1 MKNKEN
7 NMRRFLSIVLIGTL
21 ALGIAACAK
30 EPAPSTS
37 ASETTE
43 VTAEVTTEASAE
55 APADNS
61 DDKFV
66 SAYPAFKVT
75 SESLDGKYWSKTCAF
90 QGDNLSP
97 QLSWEPVEG
106 ATTYVIYM
114 VDLTASNIIHWKL
127 VGITETNIPQG
138 WSTSAFSQGETSKA
152 DYVGP
157 NPPSGS
163 TNQYNVYV
171 FALKAPV
178 ERVKG
183 SLGTQA
189 LKLKDFM
196 DSLDTDAEGNTG
208 NIVAVGRVIGKYSG
222 K

>member
-1 MKNKEN
+1 
-7 NMRRFLSIVLIGTL
+7 MRRFLSIILIGTL

-30 EPAPSTS
+30 EPVPSTA
-37 ASETTE
+37 ASENTE
-43 VTAEVTTEASAE
+43 VTTDALAEEPV
-55 APADNS
+55 DNS
-61 DDKFV
+61 DDEFV
-66 SAYPAFKVT
+66 SSYPAFKVT
-75 SESLDGKYWSKTCAF
+75 SESLDGKYWVEACAF
-90 QGDNLSP
+90 QGENVSP

-106 ATTYVIYM
+106 ASTYVIYM
-114 VDLTASNIIHWKL
+114 VDLTARNIIHWKS
-127 VGITETNIPQG
+127 VGITETNLPQG
-138 WSTSAFSQGETSKA
+138 WASSAFSQSDVYNA

-163 TNQYNVYV
+163 TNQYNIYI

-183 SLGTQA
+183 SIGTQA
-189 LKLKDFM
+189 IKLQEFM

-208 NIVAVGRVIGKYSG
+208 NIVAVGRVVGKYSG

>member
-1 MKNKEN
+1 
-7 NMRRFLSIVLIGTL
+7 MRRFLSVILIGTL
-21 ALGIAACAK
+21 AFGIAACAR
-30 EPAPSTS
+30 ETAPSTA
-37 ASETTE
+37 ASENTE
-43 VTAEVTTEASAE
+43 VTTTSLAEEPV
-55 APADNS
+55 DNS

-75 SESLDGKYWSKTCAF
+75 SESLDGKYWIDDCVF
-90 QGDNLSP
+90 QGGNASP

-114 VDLTASNIIHWKL
+114 VDLTASNIIHWKS
-127 VGITETNIPQG
+127 VGITETNLPQG
-138 WSTSAFSQGETSKA
+138 WAVSAFSQGEVSKA

-163 TNQYNVYV
+163 TNKYNVYV

-183 SLGTQA
+183 SLGTPA
-189 LKLKDFM
+189 LKLQEFM
-196 DSLDTDAEGNTG
+196 DSLDTDTEGNTG
-208 NIVAVGRVIGKYSG
+208 NIVAVGRVVGYYTIKS
-222 K
+222 

>member
-1 MKNKEN
+1 
-7 NMRRFLSIVLIGTL
+7 MRRFLSIILIGTL
-21 ALGIAACAK
+21 AMGIAACAK
-30 EPAPSTS
+30 EPAPST
-37 ASETTE
+37 AATENTE
-43 VTAEVTTEASAE
+43 VTTTAPAEE
-55 APADNS
+55 PADNS
-61 DDKFV
+61 DDRFV

-75 SESLDGKYWSKTCAF
+75 SESLEGKNWSEACAF
-90 QGDNLSP
+90 QGGNASP

-114 VDLTASNIIHWKL
+114 VDLTAANIIHWKSE
-127 VGITETNIPQG
+127 GITETKLPQG
-138 WSTSAFSQGETSKA
+138 WATSASSPSDTLNA

-163 TNQYNVYV
+163 TNQYNIYV

-183 SLGTQA
+183 SIGDRAMNLQG
-189 LKLKDFM
+189 FM

-208 NIVAVGRVIGKYSG
+208 NIVAVGRIVGYYAAKSG
-222 K
+222 TN

>member
-1 MKNKEN
+1 MN
-7 NMRRFLSIVLIGTL
+7 RFLSIILIVTL
-21 ALGIAACAK
+21 ALGMAACAK
-30 EPAPSTS
+30 EPAPSTA
-37 ASETTE
+37 ASENTE
-43 VTAEVTTEASAE
+43 VTTD
-55 APADNS
+55 APVEETVDNS

-75 SESLDGKYWSKTCAF
+75 SESLDGKYWVDGCVF
-90 QGDNLSP
+90 QGGNASP

-114 VDLTASNIIHWKL
+114 VDLTAYNIIHWKSEG
-127 VGITETNIPQG
+127 VTETNLPQG
-138 WSTSAFSQGETSKA
+138 WASSAFSQGDTYNA

-163 TNQYNVYV
+163 TNQYNIYV

-183 SLGTQA
+183 SLGNQA
-189 LKLKDFM
+189 IKLQEFM

-208 NIVAVGRVIGKYSG
+208 NIVAVGRVVGYYTGKA
-222 K
+222 

>member
-1 MKNKEN
+1 
-7 NMRRFLSIVLIGTL
+7 MRRFLSIVLIGTL
-21 ALGIAACAK
+21 ALGIASCAK
-30 EPAPSTS
+30 EPAPSTA
-37 ASETTE
+37 ASENTETTTE
-43 VTAEVTTEASAE
+43 VTTEVTTEASAE
-55 APADNS
+55 DPADNS

-114 VDLTASNIIHWKL
+114 VDLTASNIIHWKS
-127 VGITETNIPQG
+127 VGITETNLPQG
-138 WSTSAFSQGETSKA
+138 WAVSAFSQGEVSKA

-183 SLGTQA
+183 SLGTPA
-189 LKLKDFM
+189 LKLQDFM

-208 NIVAVGRVIGKYSG
+208 NIVAVGRVTGYYTIKS
-222 K
+222 

>member
-1 MKNKEN
+1 
-7 NMRRFLSIVLIGTL
+7 MRRFLSVILIGTL
-21 ALGIAACAK
+21 AFGIAACAR
-30 EPAPSTS
+30 ETAPSTA
-37 ASETTE
+37 ASENTE
-43 VTAEVTTEASAE
+43 VTTTSLAEEPV
-55 APADNS
+55 DNS

-75 SESLDGKYWSKTCAF
+75 SESLDGKYWIDDCVF
-90 QGDNLSP
+90 QGGNASP

-106 ATTYVIYM
+106 ASTYVIYM
-114 VDLTASNIIHWKL
+114 VDLTAMNIIHWKKDS
-127 VGITETNIPQG
+127 ITETNLPQG
-138 WSTSAFSQGETSKA
+138 WATSAFSQGETSQA

-163 TNQYNVYV
+163 TNQYNIYV

-183 SLGTQA
+183 SLGTPA
-189 LKLKDFM
+189 LKLQDFM

-208 NIVAVGRVIGKYSG
+208 NIVAVGRVVGYYTGK
-222 K
+222 

>member
-1 MKNKEN
+1 
-7 NMRRFLSIVLIGTL
+7 MRRFLSIILIGTL

-30 EPAPSTS
+30 EPAPSTA
-37 ASETTE
+37 ASENT
-43 VTAEVTTEASAE
+43 EVTTEALTE
-55 APADNS
+55 DPVDNS

-75 SESLDGKYWSKTCAF
+75 SESLDGKYWVEACAYE
-90 QGDNLSP
+90 GENVSP

-114 VDLTASNIIHWKL
+114 VDLTAYNIIHWKSE
-127 VGITETNIPQG
+127 GITETNLPQG
-138 WSTSAFSQGETSKA
+138 WASSD
-152 DYVGP
+152 DYTGP
-157 NPPSGS
+157 RPPSGS
-163 TNQYNVYV
+163 TNQYNIYV

-183 SLGTQA
+183 SVRAQA
-189 LKLKDFM
+189 VKLQEFM
-196 DSLDTDAEGNTG
+196 DGLDTDAEGNTG
-208 NIVAVGRVIGKYSG
+208 NIVAVGRIIGYRTG

>member
-1 MKNKEN
+1 
-7 NMRRFLSIVLIGTL
+7 MRRFLSVILIGTL
-21 ALGIAACAK
+21 AFGIAACAR
-30 EPAPSTS
+30 ETAPSTA
-37 ASETTE
+37 ASENTE
-43 VTAEVTTEASAE
+43 VTTTSLAEEPV
-55 APADNS
+55 DNS

-75 SESLDGKYWSKTCAF
+75 SESLDGKYWIDDCVF
-90 QGDNLSP
+90 QGGNASP

-114 VDLTASNIIHWKL
+114 VDLTAANIIHWKKDS
-127 VGITETNIPQG
+127 ITETNLPQG
-138 WSTSAFSQGETSKA
+138 WATSAFSQGETSQA

-163 TNQYNVYV
+163 TNQYNIYV

-189 LKLKDFM
+189 IKLQEFM
-196 DSLDTDAEGNTG
+196 ESLDTDAEGNTG
-208 NIVAVGRVIGKYSG
+208 NIVAVGRIVGYYIG
-222 K
+222 